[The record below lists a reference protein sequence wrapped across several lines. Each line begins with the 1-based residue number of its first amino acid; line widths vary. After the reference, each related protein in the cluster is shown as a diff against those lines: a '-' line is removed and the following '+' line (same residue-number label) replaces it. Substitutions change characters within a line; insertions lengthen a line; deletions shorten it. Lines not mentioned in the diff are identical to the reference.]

1 MKQTLISLI
10 PVLVLVVL
18 LGFDISIFGSD
29 SILGASQVVLLIAA
43 GICVWLGVWL
53 FKTPWKVFEDAI
65 GNNIGEVTSAIIIL
79 FMIGAISG
87 TWTISGIIPTLIYYG
102 IQIISPRFFLVTACV
117 ICAIVSVMIGSS
129 WTTIATVGLA
139 LLGIG
144 KAEGFSD
151 AITAGAIISGAYF
164 GDKISPLSDTTVLA
178 SSVSGTPLFE
188 HIRYMLYTTVPSIV
202 ITLVIF
208 TILGFTH
215 DGAAPQINI
224 YTDTLQAHF
233 NITPWL
239 LIVPVITGVMI
250 VRKLPA
256 LIVLGLSVML
266 AAVFAGIFQGD
277 IVRTIGSQAALTH
290 DVTRTLP
297 GWQLMLAG
305 SIETIYNSVSI
316 DTGVAQVN
324 ELLTSRGMT
333 GMLNT
338 VYLVFCA
345 MCFGACMRASGMIGH
360 LARPL
365 RRITRRRTAL
375 VGTTLCTGAAM
386 NTLVCEQYLSIILTS
401 NVYRDIYEKAGYENR
416 LLSRT
421 IEDSATVT
429 SPLIPWSSCGMTQA
443 TILNTPTLTY
453 LPYCFFNI
461 ISPLMSLLI
470 AGLGYKI
477 FRREVPEEESVSAS
491 K

>member
-139 LLGIG
+139 LMGIG

-239 LIVPVITGVMI
+239 LTVPVITGVMI

-266 AAVFAGIFQGD
+266 AAVFAGRYRPDHRF
-277 IVRTIGSQAALTH
+277 
-290 DVTRTLP
+290 P
-297 GWQLMLAG
+297 GG
-305 SIETIYNSVSI
+305 P
-316 DTGVAQVN
+316 
-324 ELLTSRGMT
+324 
-333 GMLNT
+333 
-338 VYLVFCA
+338 
-345 MCFGACMRASGMIGH
+345 H
-360 LARPL
+360 P
-365 RRITRRRTAL
+365 
-375 VGTTLCTGAAM
+375 
-386 NTLVCEQYLSIILTS
+386 
-401 NVYRDIYEKAGYENR
+401 
-416 LLSRT
+416 
-421 IEDSATVT
+421 
-429 SPLIPWSSCGMTQA
+429 
-443 TILNTPTLTY
+443 
-453 LPYCFFNI
+453 
-461 ISPLMSLLI
+461 
-470 AGLGYKI
+470 
-477 FRREVPEEESVSAS
+477 
-491 K
+491 

>member
-1 MKQTLISLI
+1 M
-10 PVLVLVVL
+10 
-18 LGFDISIFGSD
+18 
-29 SILGASQVVLLIAA
+29 
-43 GICVWLGVWL
+43 
-53 FKTPWKVFEDAI
+53 
-65 GNNIGEVTSAIIIL
+65 
-79 FMIGAISG
+79 
-87 TWTISGIIPTLIYYG
+87 
-102 IQIISPRFFLVTACV
+102 
-117 ICAIVSVMIGSS
+117 
-129 WTTIATVGLA
+129 
-139 LLGIG
+139 
-144 KAEGFSD
+144 
-151 AITAGAIISGAYF
+151 
-164 GDKISPLSDTTVLA
+164 
-178 SSVSGTPLFE
+178 SGTPLFE
-188 HIRYMLYTTVPSIV
+188 HIRYMLYTTVPSIL

-256 LIVLGLSVML
+256 LVVLGLSVML

-386 NTLVCEQYLSIILTS
+386 NALVCEQYLSIILTS

>member
-256 LIVLGLSVML
+256 LVVLGLSVML

-360 LARPL
+360 LAR
-365 RRITRRRTAL
+365 
-375 VGTTLCTGAAM
+375 AM

-401 NVYRDIYEKAGYENR
+401 NVYREIYEKAGYENR